1 MLGDLNPK
9 VEKIDPYWS
18 VKTKMKSVKR
28 EKEVRELE
36 ILLDD
41 IALPL
46 DEKRKRLIVDES
58 KIIKPFVEPPK
69 PRPNWVAIQKE
80 REERERQLQ
89 EEMEHRENVIKAD
102 QVLTNLRINKI
113 ENVTA

>member
-1 MLGDLNPK
+1 MTCSKDGRTRNWNLELDLLGDLNPK

-58 KIIKPFVEPPK
+58 
-69 PRPNWVAIQKE
+69 
-80 REERERQLQ
+80 
-89 EEMEHRENVIKAD
+89 
-102 QVLTNLRINKI
+102 
-113 ENVTA
+113 